1 MGVSR
6 AVSPTKK
13 TDYTKPDFIISQLE
27 ERPDSLDKASVRL
40 TTGNTRERPMVAMTV
55 RTK

>member
-27 ERPDSLDKASVRL
+27 ERPDSLDNASVRL